1 MEIKWINCA
10 KCVAIIA
17 VLVDHTRKVLYRSN
31 AIWTLSFYSVALFI
45 ILSGMTSYISEKGR
59 EGNYWSTFVRSGK
72 KIFIDYCIATAIYQ
86 IVMYQYFDLETYF
99 RYIISFNISG
109 PFYFVCLYLQL
120 MFVKKL
126 LYMEIENSS
135 IKRDI
140 CCFIIVS
147 VISVILTEFTN
158 VFNIYGGGGKLLG
171 GTYLSL
177 FFAGML
183 MMKYNI
189 CQIISSKGHCLRTF
203 VLSGGGYLALWRCI
217 YIGIETGKQRRYNP
231 PELLLSIMSFS
242 MLGIC
247 FSFFSWM
254 EERGFFTK
262 GITAISFLGKH
273 SLYIFLF
280 HRLFLDYICKP
291 YIQVDNIW
299 IKRGAYFTIMIIGP
313 IGIEKIIKRMKQKTN
328 SILMEVG

>member
-1 MEIKWINCA
+1 MGMEIKWINCA

-45 ILSGMTSYISEKGR
+45 ILSGMTSYISEKRR
-59 EGNYWSTFVRSGK
+59 EGNYWSTFIRSSK

-86 IVMYQYFDLETYF
+86 IAMYHYFDLETYF

-120 MFVKKL
+120 MFVKKF
-126 LYMEIENSS
+126 LYMGMKNSTL
-135 IKRDI
+135 KRDI
-140 CCFIIVS
+140 CCFIIVL

-189 CQIISSKGHCLRTF
+189 CQIISDRGHYLRTL
-203 VLSGGGYLALWRCI
+203 VLSGGGVFSTMEMYL
-217 YIGIETGKQRRYNP
+217 YGN
-231 PELLLSIMSFS
+231 
-242 MLGIC
+242 
-247 FSFFSWM
+247 
-254 EERGFFTK
+254 RGWQTK
-262 GITAISFLGKH
+262 K
-273 SLYIFLF
+273 
-280 HRLFLDYICKP
+280 
-291 YIQVDNIW
+291 V
-299 IKRGAYFTIMIIGP
+299 
-313 IGIEKIIKRMKQKTN
+313 
-328 SILMEVG
+328 